1 MAQKPGRKALTHERI
16 LETAART
23 LRSSGCSGVGVA
35 DVMKSAG
42 LTHGGFYAHFPSR
55 DALLAEA
62 LAHAGRDSGERMD
75 ARMAPHLAQGH
86 SPLRALV
93 LSYLTTEHAAH
104 PEHGCAVAA
113 LASEMPRQAPG
124 VQAAGRDRVIGL
136 IERVRHCLPAGAD
149 PQQALVI
156 ASALVGALQLARA
169 LGDDPQGQ
177 ALLQATRDGLL
188 ARFDRPTSH

>member
-1 MAQKPGRKALTHERI
+1 MAATLSRKALTHERI

-23 LRSSGCSGVGVA
+23 LRSNGCSGVGVA

-75 ARMAPHLAQGH
+75 RRTAQAVERGE

-93 LSYLTTEHAAH
+93 NAYLTEEHAAH

-113 LASEMPRQAPG
+113 LASEMPRQAPE
-124 VQAAGRDRVIGL
+124 VQQAGRDRVNAL
-136 IERVRHCLPAGAD
+136 IERVQRSLPPGAD
-149 PQQALVI
+149 PGQAMVV
-156 ASALVGALQLARA
+156 ASTLIGALQMARA
-169 LGDDPQGQ
+169 LGPGPQAK
-177 ALLQATRDGLL
+177 ALLQTTRDALL
-188 ARFDRPTSH
+188 APFAPPTR